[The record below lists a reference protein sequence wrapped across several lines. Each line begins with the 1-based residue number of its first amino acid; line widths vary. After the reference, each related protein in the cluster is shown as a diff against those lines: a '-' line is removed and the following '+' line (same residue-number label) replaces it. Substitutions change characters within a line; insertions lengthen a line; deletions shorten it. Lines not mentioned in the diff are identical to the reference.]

1 VTRHFDSIAF
11 APGGRGPQIVVN
23 GQALVERLREVERPF
38 AEREGSLTLAGGYA
52 PLPARQLLA
61 NLTGRPEP
69 IFVYRGKVTLLVC
82 NCETE
87 GCWDFVAEIE
97 QRDDEVVWRGFE
109 QIHRPL
115 SDPDRAWRY
124 DELGELV
131 FRRSDYDAAVRRLA
145 ARS

>member
-1 VTRHFDSIAF
+1 MTRDFDSLAF
-11 APGGRGPQIVVN
+11 TPGAAGPQIVVN
-23 GQALVERLREVERPF
+23 GQALIERLREVERPF
-38 AEREGSLTLAGGYA
+38 AEREGSPLIAGGYR
-52 PLPARQLLA
+52 PLPAAALLA
-61 NLTGRPEP
+61 NLTGQPDRV
-69 IFVYRGKVTLLVC
+69 FQYSGKVTLLVC
-82 NCETE
+82 NCGCE

-115 SDPDRAWRY
+115 SDPDGAWRY